1 MDRVRFVEHQGRP
14 GGGVPRRAR
23 AIFRGARSGAVEQ
36 QQDGGEGEQQQHQAS
51 TAWASRDPP
60 GKASHAGKLAADR
73 AANDP
78 LLSGDCMFDAN
89 YFRTVLP
96 RDVEAA
102 GGSPVVELLLVG
114 GHAHRVRS
122 VVDVTDGLITFDAY
136 QVRGELTNHRP
147 RYGQTSVESSETFR
161 VVVSCES
168 IVAVVLDPAPAQTT
182 RTRPGFA

>member
-1 MDRVRFVEHQGRP
+1 
-14 GGGVPRRAR
+14 
-23 AIFRGARSGAVEQ
+23 
-36 QQDGGEGEQQQHQAS
+36 
-51 TAWASRDPP
+51 
-60 GKASHAGKLAADR
+60 
-73 AANDP
+73 
-78 LLSGDCMFDAN
+78 MFDAN

-122 VVDVTDGLITFDAY
+122 VVDVTDGRVTVEAY
-136 QVRGELTNHRP
+136 QMRGELTHHRP
-147 RYGQTSVESSETFR
+147 RYGQTSVESNETYR

-182 RTRPGFA
+182 RNRPGFA

>member
-1 MDRVRFVEHQGRP
+1 
-14 GGGVPRRAR
+14 
-23 AIFRGARSGAVEQ
+23 
-36 QQDGGEGEQQQHQAS
+36 
-51 TAWASRDPP
+51 
-60 GKASHAGKLAADR
+60 
-73 AANDP
+73 
-78 LLSGDCMFDAN
+78 MFDAN

-122 VVDVTDGLITFDAY
+122 VVDVTDGRVTVEAY
-136 QVRGELTNHRP
+136 QVRGELTHHRP
-147 RYGQTSVESSETFR
+147 RYGQTSVESNETFR

-182 RTRPGFA
+182 RARPGFA